1 MKAPI
6 SWLKD
11 FVDIEIS
18 PQELAD
24 KLVSCGFEI
33 EEIIYQKDKIKN
45 VVTGKI
51 ININKHPNADRLLI
65 CEIDTAKEKIT
76 VITAAQNVK
85 VGDIVPVALDGA
97 QLTNGKKIKAG
108 ELRGN
113 TFTRYDVFGRGFG
126 FN

>member
-51 ININKHPNADRLLI
+51 ININKHHNADKLLI

-97 QLTNGKKIKAG
+97 QLANGKNKS
-108 ELRGN
+108 
-113 TFTRYDVFGRGFG
+113 GRA
-126 FN
+126 